1 MRPNESG
8 SDQRLVDSAPML
20 DIGGLHKSFVV
31 DDEERKIL
39 ADINVSVA
47 RREFLAV
54 VGASGCGKST
64 LIRIVAGLESATSG
78 EIKVEGNAVSAP
90 GPERGM
96 VFQQFSLFPWL
107 TVKENVM
114 FGLSSQGHSRSSC
127 EEIALQWVNLVG
139 LSDYAS
145 YLPSQLSGGMQQRV
159 AIARA
164 LAPSPKL
171 LLMDEPFAALDPH
184 TRSRMQNYLIEI
196 WRNVD
201 VTVVFVT
208 HDLEEAILLADR
220 VLVLAPNPGRVVT
233 TFEPGLS
240 RHEAGRDRYHP
251 DFVTALKTLQELT
264 NSCAEDDEPGLDMMR
279 LTRVD
284 DVVG

>member
-1 MRPNESG
+1 
-8 SDQRLVDSAPML
+8 ML
-20 DIGGLHKSFVV
+20 SFDNLDKAFVV
-31 DDEERKIL
+31 DGQARQIL
-39 ADINVSVA
+39 SGINAQVA
-47 RREFLAV
+47 RREFMAI

-64 LIRIVAGLESATSG
+64 LIRIAAGLESASAG
-78 EIKVEGNAVSAP
+78 RVLLEGQAVDAP

-114 FGLSSQGHSRSSC
+114 FGLRSQGHSKASC

-139 LSDYAS
+139 LANHAD

-164 LAPSPKL
+164 LAPSPKV

-184 TRSRMQNYLIEI
+184 TRARMQGYLIDI

-201 VTVVFVT
+201 VTILFVT
-208 HDLEEAILLADR
+208 HDLEEAVLLADR

-233 TFEPGLS
+233 AYPVTIPRGET
-240 RHEAGRDRYHP
+240 GRDRYHP
-251 DFVTALKTLQELT
+251 DFIEAVKSLQELT
-264 NSCAEDDEPGLDMMR
+264 HSSAEDHEPGLDMMR
-279 LTRVD
+279 LARVD